1 VLLQEALIS
10 ALGSSRPPIAGM
22 KETATKNIF
31 SATQKF
37 CIRRF
42 ISTTGEG
49 VRNPQDQPELIDYL
63 MKVLLTLL
71 VIW

>member
-1 VLLQEALIS
+1 
-10 ALGSSRPPIAGM
+10 M